1 MHFVH
6 RTAEEY
12 PMHRTTTLAA
22 VVAAGAVAASPAA
35 ARPLDAPVDRADR
48 FQLET
53 PLPKHAPQGH
63 SRDALWRTVLPGPP
77 TWAVD
82 PEPLGRPAEPVATK
96 DDDGG
101 GWLLAGLGLT
111 GAAIAAG
118 GAGGLARRYRVR
130 ARRLAV

>member
-1 MHFVH
+1 
-6 RTAEEY
+6 
-12 PMHRTTTLAA
+12 MHRITTLAA

-35 ARPLDAPVDRADR
+35 ARPLEAPVDRADR

-63 SRDALWRTVLPGPP
+63 TQDALWRTVLPGPP

-82 PEPLGRPAEPVATK
+82 PEPLTRPAEPVATK
-96 DDDGG
+96 HDDGG

-118 GAGGLARRYRVR
+118 GAGGLARRYRIR

>member
-1 MHFVH
+1 
-6 RTAEEY
+6 
-12 PMHRTTTLAA
+12 MHRITTLAA

-35 ARPLDAPVDRADR
+35 ARPLDSPVDRGDR

-63 SRDALWRTVLPGPP
+63 TQDALWRTVLPGPP
-77 TWAVD
+77 TWPVD
-82 PEPLGRPAEPVATK
+82 PEPLTRPAEPIATN
-96 DDDGG
+96 DGDGG

-118 GAGGLARRYRVR
+118 GAGGLARRYRIR